1 MKQLIGLILGSAS
14 VWSCVGAEP
23 GGGALPYRFTIAG
36 AKETAPAVPASVE
49 LPAGLAKEAVSLWA
63 RQGDEWQAVPSQ
75 IDPANPRLLWWIA
88 TKAGIYEVR
97 AGKQPSPHAVE
108 AKQTE
113 EELRVVIGDEPVL
126 SYRHAPMPPPEGVNA
141 RYTRSG
147 FIHPLYSPGG
157 EILTA
162 IHPRDHYHHMGLW
175 SPWTNT
181 TFAGKHVD
189 FWNLNSGEGT
199 VRFVR
204 FESVTSGPVFGGFR
218 AIQEHVALKTPGGE
232 TVVLEEVLDVR
243 VWNVGGPA
251 FLVDYTSIQRCVAD
265 QPLTLNAYR
274 YGGFGFRGRAGWHT
288 SNSGYLTSEGKT
300 RANGHSSR
308 ARWCHAYGETPNGG
322 AGVLFMS
329 HPENREHPEPMR
341 LWPNGANGGQDNM
354 FFNFCPV
361 QKKPWVLE
369 PGKSYTLRYRMCIYD
384 GKPAGTPAEPIW
396 RAFAQPPKVVPNA
409 IP

>member
-175 SPWTNT
+175 
-181 TFAGKHVD
+181 
-189 FWNLNSGEGT
+189 
-199 VRFVR
+199 
-204 FESVTSGPVFGGFR
+204 
-218 AIQEHVALKTPGGE
+218 
-232 TVVLEEVLDVR
+232 
-243 VWNVGGPA
+243 
-251 FLVDYTSIQRCVAD
+251 
-265 QPLTLNAYR
+265 
-274 YGGFGFRGRAGWHT
+274 
-288 SNSGYLTSEGKT
+288 
-300 RANGHSSR
+300 
-308 ARWCHAYGETPNGG
+308 
-322 AGVLFMS
+322 
-329 HPENREHPEPMR
+329 
-341 LWPNGANGGQDNM
+341 
-354 FFNFCPV
+354 
-361 QKKPWVLE
+361 
-369 PGKSYTLRYRMCIYD
+369 
-384 GKPAGTPAEPIW
+384 
-396 RAFAQPPKVVPNA
+396 
-409 IP
+409 